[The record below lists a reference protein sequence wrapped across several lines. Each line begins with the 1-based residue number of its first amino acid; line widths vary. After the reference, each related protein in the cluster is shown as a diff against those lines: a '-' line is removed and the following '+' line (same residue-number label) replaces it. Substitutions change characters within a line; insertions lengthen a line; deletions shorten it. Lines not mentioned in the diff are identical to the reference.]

1 MEPNGSL
8 TDSRLKKCQ
17 EFAVAKHDGLC
28 LATAYVNNHTKML
41 WQCKFGHQWEA
52 HWNSIKD
59 IGSWCPK
66 CKYEQQVLNQKAD
79 IIELQEFAKN
89 KNGKLISTEYVNAH
103 APVMWECDKLHKW
116 EAKWNNIK
124 GQNQW
129 CPYCF
134 GNLKPNISELQEY
147 AKIKNGKL
155 ISTTYINSSDKMLWE
170 CKELHK
176 WEATWHNI
184 KDRNSWCPVCSSF
197 KTEKLCKELLEQK
210 FGFEF
215 RKTKFYYGDQQLEFD
230 GYNKQYNIAFE
241 YHGKQHYEFNKYFHK
256 IEQNFIKQQQRD
268 DLKEQFAAE
277 NNIKLIII
285 PYTENDNL
293 EKFIL
298 SLPGEC
304 ND

>member
-1 MEPNGSL
+1 
-8 TDSRLKKCQ
+8 
-17 EFAVAKHDGLC
+17 
-28 LATAYVNNHTKML
+28 
-41 WQCKFGHQWEA
+41 
-52 HWNSIKD
+52 
-59 IGSWCPK
+59 
-66 CKYEQQVLNQKAD
+66 
-79 IIELQEFAKN
+79 
-89 KNGKLISTEYVNAH
+89 
-103 APVMWECDKLHKW
+103 
-116 EAKWNNIK
+116 
-124 GQNQW
+124 
-129 CPYCF
+129 
-134 GNLKPNISELQEY
+134 
-147 AKIKNGKL
+147 
-155 ISTTYINSSDKMLWE
+155 MLWE